1 MPDYTDTSRLDL
13 TNEYTI
19 FRWFMRQ
26 RASRGREREVN
37 NVVSFSISH
46 KNRPRSSLAIKPYFT
61 TRKKHKK
68 TRISKVNKNLCH
80 IPLWNFVRL
89 FVTFIGKIQ
98 SSIGVYFLEIV
109 ISSRRHRR

>member
-46 KNRPRSSLAIKPYFT
+46 KNRPVLHWQINRTLQPE
-61 TRKKHKK
+61 
-68 TRISKVNKNLCH
+68 KN
-80 IPLWNFVRL
+80 IRRL
-89 FVTFIGKIQ
+89 EYQK
-98 SSIGVYFLEIV
+98 
-109 ISSRRHRR
+109 